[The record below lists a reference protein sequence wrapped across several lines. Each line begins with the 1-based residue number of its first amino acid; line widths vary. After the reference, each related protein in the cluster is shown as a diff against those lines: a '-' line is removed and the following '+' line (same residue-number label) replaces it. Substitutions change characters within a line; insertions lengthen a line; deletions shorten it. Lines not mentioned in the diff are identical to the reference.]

1 MTGDELT
8 IRPYEP
14 RDADAVVA
22 VHEAAF
28 QASGI
33 EFDPDG
39 AIDEELRNVT
49 ETYLAG
55 DDTFLVGTLDA
66 EVVATG
72 GYRVGA
78 GDPEGGEGTASA
90 VLGHLRVRPDV
101 QRRGFARAI
110 MAALEGRA
118 RHDGVDRFVLQ
129 THEDLVAAQNFYEAS
144 GYSVTKRVP
153 HEATGDEMIHYA
165 KKL

>member
-1 MTGDELT
+1 MVGDELR

-28 QASGI
+28 RASGI
-33 EFDPDG
+33 EFDPEG

-55 DDTFLVGTLDA
+55 DDTFLVGTLSG

-72 GYRVGA
+72 GYRA
-78 GDPEGGEGTASA
+78 GEDA
-90 VLGHLRVRPDV
+90 VNESGDGSIALVGHLRVRPDV
-101 QRRGFARAI
+101 QRRGYARTMMATLEERARA
-110 MAALEGRA
+110 
-118 RHDGVDRFVLQ
+118 DGFDRFVLE
-129 THEDLVAAQNFYEAS
+129 THEDLAAAQAFYQDL
-144 GYSVTKRVP
+144 GYSVTKRIP
-153 HEATGDEMIHYA
+153 HAVTGDEMIHYG
-165 KKL
+165 KDL